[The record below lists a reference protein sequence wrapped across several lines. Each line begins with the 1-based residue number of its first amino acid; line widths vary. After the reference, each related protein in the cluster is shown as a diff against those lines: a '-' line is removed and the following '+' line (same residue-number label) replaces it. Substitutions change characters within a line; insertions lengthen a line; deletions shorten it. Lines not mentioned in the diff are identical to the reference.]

1 VQIEH
6 TGEDPLHEDMHD
18 LENFVLFYITM
29 YVESPLQ
36 LSKMP
41 GAIAPP
47 SAKETPGQ
55 GTLAGPEMERRRRG
69 RPRKTIPEPTI
80 ASPFQQGLPL
90 HAVSLANHEGIQRGL
105 ERVDGSMTKPG
116 Y

>member
-6 TGEDPLHEDMHD
+6 TGEDPLQPDVHD
-18 LENFVLFYITM
+18 FVKFVLH